1 MSTFRL
7 QRGEPLL
14 DIASY
19 ARRGPG
25 RTDRLSPAQIEHIA
39 RTVRRV
45 PEVMIKVSG
54 GGTSCG
60 AVAAHFNY
68 IDRRGELDIET
79 DDGDRRHG
87 KTVAMDLVESWGLDA
102 AAAEAKSPYSGR
114 PGQKPGKLVH
124 NIILSMPAG
133 TPPAMLLAASRA
145 FAREQFALKHR
156 YAMVLHT
163 DQDHPHVHLV
173 VKTLSTLGE
182 RLNIRKATLRE
193 WRQEFA
199 RHLREQGIAANA
211 TERAVRGVARTRK
224 SDGIYRAML
233 RGESAHIRNRVATVA
248 SALSKGKIQIERGN
262 AKLLGTRK
270 NVERGWRAVSDIL
283 VGQGHQELAVQVNR
297 FAEKLPLPKTE
308 NEQLE
313 TQLLVHARLRR
324 IERGTTVR

>member
-14 DIASY
+14 NISSY

-54 GGTSCG
+54 GGMTSG
-60 AVAAHFNY
+60 AVAAHFKY
-68 IDRRGELDIET
+68 IDRHGELDIET
-79 DDGDRRHG
+79 DDGDRLHG
-87 KTVAMDLVESWGLDA
+87 KNVALDLVEDWGLDA
-102 AAAEAKSPYSGR
+102 AAAETKSPYSGR
-114 PGQKPGKLVH
+114 PGQKPEKLVH

-133 TPPAMLLAASRA
+133 TPPAELLAASTA

-163 DQDHPHVHLV
+163 DQNHPHVHLV
-173 VKTLSTLGE
+173 VKALSHLGE

-199 RHLREQGIAANA
+199 RHLRELGIAANA
-211 TERAVRGVARTRK
+211 TERAVRGATRTPK

-233 RGESAHIRNRVATVA
+233 RGESTHIRNLVARAA
-248 SALSKGKIQIERGN
+248 SDLSTGKIRIEPGK
-262 AKLLGTRK
+262 ALLLDTRK
-270 NVERGWRAVSDIL
+270 YVERGWRAVSDIL
-283 VGQGHQELAVQVNR
+283 DSQGHKELAAQVSR
-297 FAEKLPLPKTE
+297 FVEKLPQPRTE
-308 NEQLE
+308 NELLE
-313 TQLLVHARLRR
+313 TQLRECARMRR
-324 IERGTTVR
+324 IEPGVVAR